1 MQLLD
6 FSKALEIAP
15 EYTGSEKKKTMIL
28 DGKKYLVKFP
38 DPNRSTKLE
47 ISYISTIRYIQYWFK
62 RIKRKVLE
70 YVYNWLFNRK
80 WRL

>member
-38 DPNRSTKLE
+38 NPNNTRKEFYKKVIEGKYKEILTVAYKKLN
-47 ISYISTIRYIQYWFK
+47 K
-62 RIKRKVLE
+62 K
-70 YVYNWLFNRK
+70 
-80 WRL
+80 